1 MADSP
6 KGQTPSLFK
15 DEAPLSS
22 SLRCPKMN
30 ILFGV
35 CTDENKCLRAAD
47 KNSGTGLVGIM
58 KLVFQD
64 LPVEDG
70 VRLLTPRRNRTDS

>member
-22 SLRCPKMN
+22 SLRCLKMN

-35 CTDENKCLRAAD
+35 CTDETNASDCGQKQRD
-47 KNSGTGLVGIM
+47 WLVGIM

-64 LPVEDG
+64 LPI
-70 VRLLTPRRNRTDS
+70 